1 MDDASDFTVTA
12 AKIPSAKAL
21 ELPKK
26 KAFLERQSKTLPRLH
41 TLCVAAAKRGGGKT
55 TMVTNMLRGY
65 KREGLCDRCFV
76 VSPTC
81 GSNAE
86 FYDGLVND
94 DEDLFHEP
102 TNASVLEIIDRIEAE
117 AAEYKEWQETVK
129 LYKVWIKAVQ
139 SRRPFE
145 HLGGE
150 GKMLPDDVM
159 QRIDQLGI
167 PDMLEPPKPKY
178 AHGRPP
184 VCHILF
190 DDIQGS
196 QIMRQGSPFIS
207 LCIRHR
213 HLGQGMGC
221 SIWILCQS
229 YISTSSTPRPIRE
242 NAILLLLWAVRDEK
256 LREQIAREAAGC
268 CVSVNE
274 FKAVFDFATSDPDGH
289 GVLMVDYSAP
299 PGQQFRRGL
308 DEILSVHKK
317 KDIQ

>member
-1 MDDASDFTVTA
+1 MQDSTFNVTA
-12 AKIPSAKAL
+12 SKIHAASAL

-26 KAFLERQSKTLPRLH
+26 KAFLERQSATLPRLH
-41 TLCVAAAKRGGGKT
+41 TLCVAAARRGGGKT
-55 TMVTNMLRGY
+55 TLVTNMLRGY
-65 KREGLCDRCFV
+65 KKEGMCDRCFI
-76 VSPTC
+76 VSPTA

-86 FYDGLVND
+86 FYEGLVND
-94 DEDLFHEP
+94 DADLFHEP
-102 TNASVLEIIDRIEAE
+102 TNASVLEIIAHIEKEAE
-117 AAEYKEWQETVK
+117 DHKEWEETLK
-129 LYKVWIKAVQ
+129 LYKKWIKAVA

-159 QRIDQLGI
+159 QRIDELGI
-167 PDMLEPPKPKY
+167 PEMTKPPPPKY

-196 QIMRQGSPFIS
+196 QIMRQGSPFIN

-213 HLGQGMGC
+213 HVGQGLGC

-268 CVSVNE
+268 SVSVDE
-274 FKAVFDFATSDPDGH
+274 FKAAFDFATADEDGH

-299 PGQQFRRGL
+299 RGQQFRRGL

-317 KDIQ
+317 TSSKE

>member
-1 MDDASDFTVTA
+1 MDDGNGYTVTTT
-12 AKIPSAKAL
+12 KIPAAQAL
-21 ELPKK
+21 VLPKK
-26 KAFLERQSKTLPRLH
+26 KAFLDHQSKTLPALH

-55 TMVTNMLRGY
+55 TFVTNMIRQY
-65 KREGLCDRCFV
+65 KAEGLCDRCFV

-81 GSNAE
+81 VSNAE
-86 FYDGLVND
+86 FYEGLVND
-94 DEDLFHEP
+94 ESDLFHEP
-102 TNASVLEIIDRIEAE
+102 TNATVFDVVDRIEEE
-117 AAEYKEWQETVK
+117 AAQYKEWEEVVK
-129 LYKVWIKAVQ
+129 LFKIWAKFIRTRK
-139 SRRPFE
+139 PLE
-145 HLGGE
+145 MLGGD
-150 GKMLPDDVM
+150 GKMLPDDLM
-159 QRIDQLGI
+159 QRIDELGI
-167 PDMLEPPKPKY
+167 PDMLELPAPKY

-196 QIMRQGSPFIS
+196 QIMRQGSPFIN

-213 HLGQGMGC
+213 HVGMGMGC

-268 CVSVNE
+268 CVSVEE
-274 FKAVFDFATSDPDGH
+274 FKVAFDFATADDDGH

-299 PGQQFRRGL
+299 RERQFRRGL
-308 DEILSVHKK
+308 TEIISVHKK
-317 KDIQ
+317 KDE